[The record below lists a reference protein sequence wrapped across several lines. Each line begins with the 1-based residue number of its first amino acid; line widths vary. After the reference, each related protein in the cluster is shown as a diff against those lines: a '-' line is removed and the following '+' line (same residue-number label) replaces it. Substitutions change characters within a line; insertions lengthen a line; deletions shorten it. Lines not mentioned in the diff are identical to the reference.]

1 MNDTAIALL
10 GYVGW
15 FFILIVTLGI
25 LRTMVTL
32 SGKKAAN
39 SFSTSGEDVSPFSA
53 RLCRAHANAYE
64 FFPIAGG
71 LLLFALATNQTGI
84 TNGLALI
91 FVGARVLQSAVHLAS
106 TSVMMVQ
113 VRFFFFLVQ
122 LGIAG
127 YWLFGFIGALS

>member
-1 MNDTAIALL
+1 MNETAIALL

-15 FFILIVTLGI
+15 TFVLILALGT
-25 LRTMVTL
+25 LRTLVTL

-39 SFSTSGEDVSPFSA
+39 SFSTTGEDVSPFSA
-53 RLCRAHANAYE
+53 RLCRAHANCYE

-71 LLLFALATNQTGI
+71 LLLFALATGTTAV
-84 TNGLALI
+84 TNGLALA
-91 FVGARVLQSAVHLAS
+91 FLGARVLQSVAHLTS
-106 TSVMMVQ
+106 TSVLMVQ

-127 YWLFGFIGALS
+127 FWLFGFASAL